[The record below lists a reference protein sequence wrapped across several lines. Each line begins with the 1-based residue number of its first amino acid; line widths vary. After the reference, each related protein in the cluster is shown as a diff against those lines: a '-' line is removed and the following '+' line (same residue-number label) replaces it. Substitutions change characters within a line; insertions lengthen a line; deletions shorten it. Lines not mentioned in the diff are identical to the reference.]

1 MVILN
6 VERSITAPFM
16 PVITSI
22 LVTIA
27 FSISLLLLPFV
38 YTAATASAAAAATSV
53 CINYDITESLI
64 KIRCKSARLTDIDSQ
79 LNDQSLLD
87 KQQGGVW
94 LLNANLVVEKGS
106 SLTIDSKDTTW
117 LKIVSDET
125 NPHGIRVLGSLKVDS
140 VKITSWDPLTND
152 YPRDE
157 GAREPGPDG
166 YRIQQGSPRAFIRVE
181 NDDNDHN
188 NAGGTSNITNSEIAY
203 LGFEGGIGAGFTG
216 LSYRGG
222 EEGSVLRGNNIHHLY
237 FGFYSTGAGNMVIEG
252 NEIHHNTYYGL
263 DPHTGTHDMIIRN
276 NIVHDNGA
284 MGIICSLDCY
294 NILIENNEVYN
305 NHGSGIMFSRNM
317 YNSTARSNNVHNE
330 TQCIF
335 VSQSHDNEIYNNTA
349 TDCKNA
355 IYLKNRSFNNSIHDN
370 IIKNPTS
377 SALKANTGSSENM
390 FHSNKIINS
399 QQAKGIGNLDDN
411 EKDELHGN
419 FTRNTFRNNELM

>member
-1 MVILN
+1 M
-6 VERSITAPFM
+6 
-16 PVITSI
+16 
-22 LVTIA
+22 
-27 FSISLLLLPFV
+27 
-38 YTAATASAAAAATSV
+38 
-53 CINYDITESLI
+53 
-64 KIRCKSARLTDIDSQ
+64 
-79 LNDQSLLD
+79 NDQSLLD

-222 EEGSVLRGNNIHHLY
+222 EEGER
-237 FGFYSTGAGNMVIEG
+237 TKK
-252 NEIHHNTYYGL
+252 
-263 DPHTGTHDMIIRN
+263 
-276 NIVHDNGA
+276 
-284 MGIICSLDCY
+284 GIIYITCILASILLERVIWSLREMKFIT
-294 NILIENNEVYN
+294 ILTMV
-305 NHGSGIMFSRNM
+305 
-317 YNSTARSNNVHNE
+317 
-330 TQCIF
+330 
-335 VSQSHDNEIYNNTA
+335 
-349 TDCKNA
+349 
-355 IYLKNRSFNNSIHDN
+355 
-370 IIKNPTS
+370 
-377 SALKANTGSSENM
+377 
-390 FHSNKIINS
+390 
-399 QQAKGIGNLDDN
+399 
-411 EKDELHGN
+411 
-419 FTRNTFRNNELM
+419 